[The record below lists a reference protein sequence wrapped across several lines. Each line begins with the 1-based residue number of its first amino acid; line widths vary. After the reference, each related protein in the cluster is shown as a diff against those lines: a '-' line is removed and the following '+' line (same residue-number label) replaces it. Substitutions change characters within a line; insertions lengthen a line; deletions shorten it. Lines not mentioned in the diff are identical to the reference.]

1 MPNQFLPLS
10 FKITRGADGEPRYFM
25 DGRQVSEYEFHITI
39 WTGSRYADQPRASS
53 WSKDV
58 PD

>member
-1 MPNQFLPLS
+1 MPNQSMPLN
-10 FKITRGADGEPRYFM
+10 FKITTGADGKPRFFM
-25 DGRQVSEYEFHITI
+25 DGRQVSEHEFYSTI
-39 WTGSRYADQPRASS
+39 WTGSRYVDQPSADG